1 MGTFDPSRVAPV
13 PLFDRLVDREPWG
26 AREVRPQRT
35 LDEEG
40 LLASVQREAERLLG
54 TRCALP
60 LLEAEALPSEERSV
74 IDYGLP
80 DLGSLHPDDPG
91 SRERLAGVLARALSA
106 FEPRLRQ
113 VRVSVERLSVEERR
127 VEATVHALLVK
138 GRLTEP
144 VSFPISGEVIHGR
157 EP

>member
-1 MGTFDPSRVAPV
+1 MGTFDTARVAPV
-13 PLFDRLVDREPWG
+13 PLFDRLVDREPWVP
-26 AREVRPQRT
+26 REVWPQRT

-40 LLASVQREAERLLG
+40 LLASVRREAERLLS

-60 LLEAEALPSEERSV
+60 LLEAEALPPHERSA

-91 SRERLAGVLARALSA
+91 ARERLAGVLARALSA

-113 VRVSVERLSVEERR
+113 VRVSVERFSTEERW
-127 VEATVHALLVK
+127 VDATVHALLVK

-144 VSFPISGEVIHGR
+144 VSFPISGEVIHGHG
-157 EP
+157 P